1 MRPQLGHLKEK
12 VHLNL
17 GLRVESGL
25 RNQGLGLLGLG
36 FRAWD
41 FEQKKTALHSAA
53 FWGLGLG
60 LECLGFRI

>member
-36 FRAWD
+36 FRPWD
-41 FEQKKTALHSAA
+41 FEKKDGTS
-53 FWGLGLG
+53 FRGF
-60 LECLGFRI
+60 LGFGSGA